1 MRVCVCV
8 SIYIF
13 INKHNKHM
21 LKYIFLVIIL
31 LKTLIHLYN
40 QKLFNFILW
49 NYFMNT
55 IQNLIKFIYLIKN
68 NFF

>member
-1 MRVCVCV
+1 
-8 SIYIF
+8 
-13 INKHNKHM
+13 M

>member
-40 QKLFNFILW
+40 QKLFLN
-49 NYFMNT
+49 
-55 IQNLIKFIYLIKN
+55 YLIL
-68 NFF
+68 FYGIIS